1 VNAAAQPVEIPKK
14 DLIDRIADALP
25 VEVRAD
31 YYRELRHCRSLP
43 ENDEMLRILRAMQF
57 LTLLIHDAP
66 TRLGTERQ
74 ALGENLSKCI
84 AALQAIEQ
92 RLDALPEDLAS
103 NIQPERVAARLNEA
117 LRQQFVQTTI
127 PETGQALTASAAQLK
142 RSVGEFVAAAKE
154 ISGQHQSTAREAR
167 EAVAQIHSAIQA
179 ATQASREATADL
191 TRTTQYL
198 TWNGLVI
205 GACGL
210 YFMGLLTGFLWFR

>member
-25 VEVRAD
+25 VEVRAY

-66 TRLGTERQ
+66 TRLSTERQ
-74 ALGENLSKCI
+74 ALGENLSECM

-92 RLDALPEDLAS
+92 RLDVLPEDLAS
-103 NIQPERVAARLNEA
+103 NIQPERVAARINEA
-117 LRQQFVQTTI
+117 LRQQFIQTTI

-142 RSVGEFVAAAKE
+142 RSVGEFVTAAKE
-154 ISGQHQSTAREAR
+154 ISGQYHSTAREAR
-167 EAVAQIHSAIQA
+167 EAVAQIQSAVQA

-191 TRTTQYL
+191 SRTTQYL
-198 TWNGLVI
+198 TWNGLVL

>member
-1 VNAAAQPVEIPKK
+1 MNAAAQPVEIPKK

-57 LTLLIHDAP
+57 LTLLIHEAP
-66 TRLGTERQ
+66 ARLSSERQ
-74 ALGENLSKCI
+74 ALGESLRECV
-84 AALQAIEQ
+84 AALHAIEE
-92 RLDALPEDLAS
+92 RLDALPEDVAS
-103 NIQPERVAARLNEA
+103 NIQPERVAARINEA

-127 PETGQALTASAAQLK
+127 PETGQALTACAAQLK

-154 ISGQHQSTAREAR
+154 ISGQHHSTAREAR
-167 EAVAQIHSAIQA
+167 EAVAQIQSAVQA

-191 TRTTQYL
+191 TRTTHYL
-198 TWNGLVI
+198 TWNGLVL

>member
-14 DLIDRIADALP
+14 DLTDRIADALP

-57 LTLLIHDAP
+57 LTLLIQDAP
-66 TRLGTERQ
+66 ARLSTERQ
-74 ALGENLSKCI
+74 ALGENLSECI
-84 AALQAIEQ
+84 AALHEIEE
-92 RLDALPEDLAS
+92 RLDALPDDVAS
-103 NIQPERVAARLNEA
+103 NIQPEKVAAHINEA
-117 LRQQFVQTTI
+117 LRQKFVQTTI

-154 ISGQHQSTAREAR
+154 ISGQHHSTAREAR
-167 EAVAQIHSAIQA
+167 EAVAQIRSAIQA

-191 TRTTQYL
+191 TRTVQYL
-198 TWNGLVI
+198 TWNGLVL

-210 YFMGLLTGFLWFR
+210 YVMGVLTGFLWFR